1 MDVLES
7 LTLQANTQFRFT
19 RGSGQ
24 KQYAPLAQLEE
35 QLVYTQQVGGSNPSG
50 RTKNFLQPRGHLELA
65 AGLLHSRLPSAR
77 LGSAYLAAPL
87 LGAIME
93 HMASSKRSGW
103 RNFLTPGWVIT
114 AILVLAFT
122 YAAFSFLA
130 PWQLGKNKD
139 KNAFN
144 QRLEQSLQVDPVPIT
159 DVIPGDGGSVGVQKE
174 WTRVALQGQFLPDKE
189 VLLRNRPV
197 ESAHSYQS
205 LTPFRLDSGQTVLVH
220 RGWVAVEGD
229 GAAPK
234 LKDAPRGDVKVTG
247 FIRMSEAVPN
257 AEPTE
262 SQGYTQVTGM
272 STEQISEVT
281 GEDLAAD
288 YVQLDSESVD
298 RLNGMAADGA
308 GGAGGS
314 AGGADG
320 AGGSAGGA
328 GANGDTGSGGDGD
341 VPDLQSLP
349 LPHLDGG
356 TNLSYGIQW
365 IAFGILA
372 PVGLG
377 WFVYAEMRERRRERE
392 ESAEIARLNAQVMS
406 TDGGSGGS
414 DGDDAA
420 GSDGAGSVDVSA
432 SAARADGSE
441 STVASSK
448 SSDGEKSLNRGND
461 PADRPRKRAD
471 LTDRYGGTRSRFEER
486 RAEKRGKERF

>member
-1 MDVLES
+1 
-7 LTLQANTQFRFT
+7 
-19 RGSGQ
+19 
-24 KQYAPLAQLEE
+24 
-35 QLVYTQQVGGSNPSG
+35 
-50 RTKNFLQPRGHLELA
+50 
-65 AGLLHSRLPSAR
+65 
-77 LGSAYLAAPL
+77 
-87 LGAIME
+87 
-93 HMASSKRSGW
+93 MASSKRSGW

-144 QRLEQSLQVDPVPIT
+144 QRLEQSLQTDPAPVT
-159 DVIPGDGGSVGVQKE
+159 DVIPGDGESVGVEKE

-197 ESAHSYQS
+197 ESAHSYQA
-205 LTPFRLDSGQTVLVH
+205 LTPFRLDGGQTVLVH

-229 GAAPK
+229 GAAPR
-234 LKDAPRGDVKVTG
+234 LKSAPDGEVKVTG
-247 FIRMSEAVPN
+247 FIRMSEGVPD

-262 SQGYTQVTGM
+262 SQGFTQVTGM
-272 STEQISEVT
+272 STKQISEAT
-281 GEDLAAD
+281 DEDLAAD

-298 RLNGMAADGA
+298 RLNGMAGGDA
-308 GGAGGS
+308 GGDAGSGE
-314 AGGADG
+314 
-320 AGGSAGGA
+320 
-328 GANGDTGSGGDGD
+328 NGDA
-341 VPDLQSLP
+341 PDLQALP

-392 ESAEIARLNAQVMS
+392 ESAEVARLNAQI
-406 TDGGSGGS
+406 T
-414 DGDDAA
+414 
-420 GSDGAGSVDVSA
+420 DGAGDGAGGVGAGDGGDG
-432 SAARADGSE
+432 SAAGARSG
-441 STVASSK
+441 VAEAAGDVAAK
-448 SSDGEKSLNRGND
+448 PK
-461 PADRPRKRAD
+461 PADSKKSEPSGAEKPKSRKRSD

-486 RAEKRGKERF
+486 RAEKRGRERF

>member
-1 MDVLES
+1 
-7 LTLQANTQFRFT
+7 
-19 RGSGQ
+19 
-24 KQYAPLAQLEE
+24 
-35 QLVYTQQVGGSNPSG
+35 
-50 RTKNFLQPRGHLELA
+50 
-65 AGLLHSRLPSAR
+65 
-77 LGSAYLAAPL
+77 
-87 LGAIME
+87 
-93 HMASSKRSGW
+93 MASSKRSGW

-144 QRLEQSLQVDPVPIT
+144 QRLEQSLQTDPAPIT
-159 DVIPGDGGSVGVQKE
+159 DVIPGDGESVGVEKE
-174 WTRVALQGQFLPDKE
+174 WTRVALQGRFLPNKE

-197 ESAHSYQS
+197 ESAHSYQA
-205 LTPFRLDSGQTVLVH
+205 LTPFRLDGGQTVLVH

-229 GAAPK
+229 GAAPR
-234 LKDAPRGDVKVTG
+234 LKSAPDGEVKVTG
-247 FIRMSEAVPN
+247 FIRMSEAVPD
-257 AEPTE
+257 AKPTE

-272 STEQISEVT
+272 STKQISEVT

-298 RLNGMAADGA
+298 RLNSMAGGGA
-308 GGAGGS
+308 GGAGG
-314 AGGADG
+314 DG
-320 AGGSAGGA
+320 AGGGAADSDAGADGGASSDTGGGEAGGA
-328 GANGDTGSGGDGD
+328 
-341 VPDLQSLP
+341 PDLKALP

-392 ESAEIARLNAQVMS
+392 ESAEVARLNAQI
-406 TDGGSGGS
+406 T
-414 DGDDAA
+414 
-420 GSDGAGSVDVSA
+420 DGAGGDGADAGGEGGGAGGEGSA
-432 SAARADGSE
+432 SSAGGAGGGVGDGAASAVGARSGVAGAAGDGAAKPKSAESKKSE
-441 STVASSK
+441 PSGAEKPK
-448 SSDGEKSLNRGND
+448 S
-461 PADRPRKRAD
+461 RKRSD

-486 RAEKRGKERF
+486 RAEKRGRERF

>member
-1 MDVLES
+1 
-7 LTLQANTQFRFT
+7 
-19 RGSGQ
+19 
-24 KQYAPLAQLEE
+24 
-35 QLVYTQQVGGSNPSG
+35 
-50 RTKNFLQPRGHLELA
+50 
-65 AGLLHSRLPSAR
+65 
-77 LGSAYLAAPL
+77 
-87 LGAIME
+87 ME
-93 HMASSKRSGW
+93 HMESSKRSGW

-144 QRLEQSLQVDPVPIT
+144 QRLEQSLQTDPAPIA
-159 DVIPGDGGSVGVQKE
+159 DVIPGDGESVGVEKE

-197 ESAHSYQS
+197 ESAHSYQA
-205 LTPFRLDSGQTVLVH
+205 LTPFRLDGGQTVLVH

-229 GAAPK
+229 GAAPR
-234 LKDAPRGDVKVTG
+234 LKSAPDGEVKVTG
-247 FIRMSEAVPN
+247 FIRMSEGVPD

-262 SQGYTQVTGM
+262 SQGFTQVTGM
-272 STEQISEVT
+272 STKQISEAT
-281 GEDLAAD
+281 DEDLAAD

-298 RLNGMAADGA
+298 RLNGMAGGDA
-308 GGAGGS
+308 GGDAGSGE
-314 AGGADG
+314 
-320 AGGSAGGA
+320 
-328 GANGDTGSGGDGD
+328 NGDA
-341 VPDLQSLP
+341 PDLQALP

-392 ESAEIARLNAQVMS
+392 ESAEVARLNAQI
-406 TDGGSGGS
+406 T
-414 DGDDAA
+414 
-420 GSDGAGSVDVSA
+420 DGAGDGAGGVGAGDGGDG
-432 SAARADGSE
+432 SAAGARSG
-441 STVASSK
+441 VAEAAGDVAAK
-448 SSDGEKSLNRGND
+448 PK
-461 PADRPRKRAD
+461 PADSKKSEPSGAEKPKSRKRSD

-486 RAEKRGKERF
+486 RAEKRGRERF

>member
-1 MDVLES
+1 
-7 LTLQANTQFRFT
+7 
-19 RGSGQ
+19 
-24 KQYAPLAQLEE
+24 
-35 QLVYTQQVGGSNPSG
+35 
-50 RTKNFLQPRGHLELA
+50 
-65 AGLLHSRLPSAR
+65 
-77 LGSAYLAAPL
+77 
-87 LGAIME
+87 ME
-93 HMASSKRSGW
+93 SSKRSGW

-144 QRLEQSLQVDPVPIT
+144 QRLEQSLQTDPAPIA
-159 DVIPGDGGSVGVQKE
+159 DVIPGDGESVGVEKE

-197 ESAHSYQS
+197 ESAHSYQA
-205 LTPFRLDSGQTVLVH
+205 LTPFRLDGGQTVLVH

-229 GAAPK
+229 GAAPR
-234 LKDAPRGDVKVTG
+234 LKSAPDGEVKVTG
-247 FIRMSEAVPN
+247 FIRMSEGVPD

-262 SQGYTQVTGM
+262 SQGFTQVTGM
-272 STEQISEVT
+272 STKQISEAT
-281 GEDLAAD
+281 DEDLAAD

-298 RLNGMAADGA
+298 RLNGMAGGDA
-308 GGAGGS
+308 GGDAGSGE
-314 AGGADG
+314 
-320 AGGSAGGA
+320 
-328 GANGDTGSGGDGD
+328 NGDA
-341 VPDLQSLP
+341 PDLQALP

-392 ESAEIARLNAQVMS
+392 ESAEVARLNAQI
-406 TDGGSGGS
+406 T
-414 DGDDAA
+414 
-420 GSDGAGSVDVSA
+420 DGAGGGAGDGGEGA
-432 SAARADGSE
+432 GDGGDGSAAGARSG
-441 STVASSK
+441 VAEAAGDVAAK
-448 SSDGEKSLNRGND
+448 PK
-461 PADRPRKRAD
+461 PADSKKSEPSGAEKPKSRKRSD

-486 RAEKRGKERF
+486 RAEKRGRERF

>member
-1 MDVLES
+1 
-7 LTLQANTQFRFT
+7 
-19 RGSGQ
+19 
-24 KQYAPLAQLEE
+24 
-35 QLVYTQQVGGSNPSG
+35 
-50 RTKNFLQPRGHLELA
+50 
-65 AGLLHSRLPSAR
+65 
-77 LGSAYLAAPL
+77 
-87 LGAIME
+87 
-93 HMASSKRSGW
+93 MASSKRSGW

-144 QRLEQSLQVDPVPIT
+144 QRLEQSLQTDPAPIA
-159 DVIPGDGGSVGVQKE
+159 DVIPGDGESVGVEKE

-197 ESAHSYQS
+197 ESAHSYQA
-205 LTPFRLDSGQTVLVH
+205 LTPFRLDGGQTVLVH

-229 GAAPK
+229 GAAPR
-234 LKDAPRGDVKVTG
+234 LKSAPDGEVKVTG
-247 FIRMSEAVPN
+247 FIRMSEGVPD

-272 STEQISEVT
+272 STKQISEAT
-281 GEDLAAD
+281 DEDLAAD

-298 RLNGMAADGA
+298 RLNGMAGGDA
-308 GGAGGS
+308 GGDAGSGE
-314 AGGADG
+314 
-320 AGGSAGGA
+320 
-328 GANGDTGSGGDGD
+328 NGDA
-341 VPDLQSLP
+341 PDLQALP

-392 ESAEIARLNAQVMS
+392 ESAEVARLNAQI
-406 TDGGSGGS
+406 T
-414 DGDDAA
+414 
-420 GSDGAGSVDVSA
+420 DGAGGGAGDGGEGA
-432 SAARADGSE
+432 GDGGDGSAAGARSG
-441 STVASSK
+441 VAEAAGDVAAK
-448 SSDGEKSLNRGND
+448 PK
-461 PADRPRKRAD
+461 PADSKKSEPSGAEKQKPRKRSD

-486 RAEKRGKERF
+486 RAEKRGRERF

>member
-1 MDVLES
+1 
-7 LTLQANTQFRFT
+7 
-19 RGSGQ
+19 
-24 KQYAPLAQLEE
+24 
-35 QLVYTQQVGGSNPSG
+35 
-50 RTKNFLQPRGHLELA
+50 
-65 AGLLHSRLPSAR
+65 
-77 LGSAYLAAPL
+77 
-87 LGAIME
+87 
-93 HMASSKRSGW
+93 MASSKRSGW

-144 QRLEQSLQVDPVPIT
+144 QRLEQSLQTDPAPIT
-159 DVIPGDGGSVGVQKE
+159 DVIPGDGGSVGVEKE

-197 ESAHSYQS
+197 ESAHSYQA
-205 LTPFRLDSGQTVLVH
+205 LTPFRLDGGQTVLVH

-234 LKDAPRGDVKVTG
+234 LKRAPGDHVKVTG
-247 FIRMSEAVPN
+247 FIRMSEAVPD
-257 AEPTE
+257 AKPTE

-272 STEQISEVT
+272 STKQISEVT

-298 RLNGMAADGA
+298 RLNSMAGGGA
-308 GGAGGS
+308 GGAGG
-314 AGGADG
+314 DG
-320 AGGSAGGA
+320 AGGGAADSGAGADGGASSDTGGGEAGGA
-328 GANGDTGSGGDGD
+328 
-341 VPDLQSLP
+341 PDLKALP
-349 LPHLDGG
+349 LPYLDGG

-392 ESAEIARLNAQVMS
+392 ESAEVARLNAQI
-406 TDGGSGGS
+406 T
-414 DGDDAA
+414 
-420 GSDGAGSVDVSA
+420 DGAGGDGADAGGEGGGAGGEGSA
-432 SAARADGSE
+432 SSAGGAGGGVGDGAASAVGARSGVAGAAGDGAAKPKSAESKKSE
-441 STVASSK
+441 PSGAEKPK
-448 SSDGEKSLNRGND
+448 S
-461 PADRPRKRAD
+461 RKRSD

-486 RAEKRGKERF
+486 RAEKRGRERF

>member
-1 MDVLES
+1 
-7 LTLQANTQFRFT
+7 
-19 RGSGQ
+19 
-24 KQYAPLAQLEE
+24 
-35 QLVYTQQVGGSNPSG
+35 
-50 RTKNFLQPRGHLELA
+50 
-65 AGLLHSRLPSAR
+65 
-77 LGSAYLAAPL
+77 
-87 LGAIME
+87 ME
-93 HMASSKRSGW
+93 SSKRSGW

-144 QRLEQSLQVDPVPIT
+144 QRLEQSLQTDPAPIT
-159 DVIPGDGGSVGVQKE
+159 DVIPGDGESVGVEKE

-197 ESAHSYQS
+197 ESAHSYQA
-205 LTPFRLDSGQTVLVH
+205 LTPFRLDGGQTVLVH

-229 GAAPK
+229 GAAPR
-234 LKDAPRGDVKVTG
+234 LKSAPNGEVKVTG
-247 FIRMSEAVPN
+247 FIRMSEGVPD

-262 SQGYTQVTGM
+262 SQGFTQVTGM
-272 STEQISEVT
+272 STKQISEAT
-281 GEDLAAD
+281 DEDLAAD

-298 RLNGMAADGA
+298 RLNGMAGGDA
-308 GGAGGS
+308 GGDAGSGE
-314 AGGADG
+314 
-320 AGGSAGGA
+320 
-328 GANGDTGSGGDGD
+328 NGDA
-341 VPDLQSLP
+341 PDLQALP

-392 ESAEIARLNAQVMS
+392 ESAEVARLNAQI
-406 TDGGSGGS
+406 T
-414 DGDDAA
+414 
-420 GSDGAGSVDVSA
+420 DGAGGGAGDGGEGA
-432 SAARADGSE
+432 GDGGDGSAAGARSG
-441 STVASSK
+441 VAEAAGDVAAK
-448 SSDGEKSLNRGND
+448 PK
-461 PADRPRKRAD
+461 PADSKKSEPSGAEKPKSRKRSD

-486 RAEKRGKERF
+486 RAEKRGRERF

>member
-1 MDVLES
+1 
-7 LTLQANTQFRFT
+7 
-19 RGSGQ
+19 
-24 KQYAPLAQLEE
+24 
-35 QLVYTQQVGGSNPSG
+35 
-50 RTKNFLQPRGHLELA
+50 
-65 AGLLHSRLPSAR
+65 
-77 LGSAYLAAPL
+77 
-87 LGAIME
+87 
-93 HMASSKRSGW
+93 MASSKRSGW

-144 QRLEQSLQVDPVPIT
+144 QRLEQSLQTDPAPIT
-159 DVIPGDGGSVGVQKE
+159 DVIPGDGESVGVEKE

-205 LTPFRLDSGQTVLVH
+205 LTPFRLDGGQTVLVH

-229 GAAPK
+229 GAAPR
-234 LKDAPRGDVKVTG
+234 LKSAPNGEVKVTG
-247 FIRMSEAVPN
+247 FIRMSEGVPD

-262 SQGYTQVTGM
+262 SQGFTQVTGM
-272 STEQISEVT
+272 STKQISEAT
-281 GEDLAAD
+281 DEDLAAD

-298 RLNGMAADGA
+298 RLNGMAG
-308 GGAGGS
+308 GGAGGD
-314 AGGADG
+314 AGSGE
-320 AGGSAGGA
+320 
-328 GANGDTGSGGDGD
+328 NGDA
-341 VPDLQSLP
+341 PDLQALP

-392 ESAEIARLNAQVMS
+392 ESAEVARLNAQI
-406 TDGGSGGS
+406 T
-414 DGDDAA
+414 
-420 GSDGAGSVDVSA
+420 DGAGGGAGDGGEGA
-432 SAARADGSE
+432 GDGGDGSAAGARSG
-441 STVASSK
+441 VAEAAGDVAAK
-448 SSDGEKSLNRGND
+448 PK
-461 PADRPRKRAD
+461 PADSKKSEPSGAEKPKSRKRSD

-486 RAEKRGKERF
+486 RAEKRGRERF

>member
-1 MDVLES
+1 
-7 LTLQANTQFRFT
+7 
-19 RGSGQ
+19 
-24 KQYAPLAQLEE
+24 
-35 QLVYTQQVGGSNPSG
+35 
-50 RTKNFLQPRGHLELA
+50 
-65 AGLLHSRLPSAR
+65 
-77 LGSAYLAAPL
+77 
-87 LGAIME
+87 ME
-93 HMASSKRSGW
+93 SSKRSGW

-144 QRLEQSLQVDPVPIT
+144 QRLEQSLQTDPAPIA
-159 DVIPGDGGSVGVQKE
+159 DVIPGDGESVGVEKE

-197 ESAHSYQS
+197 ESAHSYQA
-205 LTPFRLDSGQTVLVH
+205 LTPFRLDGGQTVLVH

-229 GAAPK
+229 GAAPR
-234 LKDAPRGDVKVTG
+234 LKSAPDGEVKVTG
-247 FIRMSEAVPN
+247 FIRMSEGVPD

-262 SQGYTQVTGM
+262 SQGFTQVTGM
-272 STEQISEVT
+272 STKQISEAT
-281 GEDLAAD
+281 DEDLAAD

-298 RLNGMAADGA
+298 RLNGMAGGDA
-308 GGAGGS
+308 GGDAGSGE
-314 AGGADG
+314 
-320 AGGSAGGA
+320 
-328 GANGDTGSGGDGD
+328 NGDA
-341 VPDLQSLP
+341 PDLQALP

-392 ESAEIARLNAQVMS
+392 ESAEVARLNAQI
-406 TDGGSGGS
+406 T
-414 DGDDAA
+414 
-420 GSDGAGSVDVSA
+420 DGAGDGAGGVGAGDGGDG
-432 SAARADGSE
+432 SAAGARSG
-441 STVASSK
+441 VAEAAGDVAAK
-448 SSDGEKSLNRGND
+448 PK
-461 PADRPRKRAD
+461 PADSKKSEPSGAEKPKSRKRSD

-486 RAEKRGKERF
+486 RAEKRGRERF

>member
-1 MDVLES
+1 
-7 LTLQANTQFRFT
+7 
-19 RGSGQ
+19 
-24 KQYAPLAQLEE
+24 
-35 QLVYTQQVGGSNPSG
+35 
-50 RTKNFLQPRGHLELA
+50 
-65 AGLLHSRLPSAR
+65 
-77 LGSAYLAAPL
+77 
-87 LGAIME
+87 ME

-130 PWQLGKNKD
+130 PWQLGKNQD

-144 QRLEQSLQVDPVPIT
+144 QRLEQSLQTDPVPIT
-159 DVIPGDGGSVGVQKE
+159 DVIPGDGESVGVEKE

-197 ESAHSYQS
+197 ESAHSYQA
-205 LTPFRLDSGQTVLVH
+205 LTPFRLDGGQTVLVH

-234 LKDAPRGDVKVTG
+234 LKRAPGGDVKVTG
-247 FIRMSEAVPN
+247 FIRMSEAVPD
-257 AEPTE
+257 AKPTE

-272 STEQISEVT
+272 STKQISEVT

-298 RLNGMAADGA
+298 RLNGMTGGGDGGDADGGSAEDGAAGGGADGDNGSGSADGA
-308 GGAGGS
+308 G
-314 AGGADG
+314 
-320 AGGSAGGA
+320 
-328 GANGDTGSGGDGD
+328 SGEDGD
-341 VPDLQSLP
+341 APDLQALP

-392 ESAEIARLNAQVMS
+392 ESAEVARLNAQI
-406 TDGGSGGS
+406 TDGVGAAEAAG
-414 DGDDAA
+414 DAA
-420 GSDGAGSVDVSA
+420 AKPKPAGSEKLKPSG
-432 SAARADGSE
+432 AAESKQAD
-441 STVASSK
+441 
-448 SSDGEKSLNRGND
+448 SDRSLNRGNGT
-461 PADRPRKRAD
+461 PAEKPKPRKRSD

-486 RAEKRGKERF
+486 RAEKRGRERF

>member
-1 MDVLES
+1 
-7 LTLQANTQFRFT
+7 
-19 RGSGQ
+19 
-24 KQYAPLAQLEE
+24 
-35 QLVYTQQVGGSNPSG
+35 
-50 RTKNFLQPRGHLELA
+50 
-65 AGLLHSRLPSAR
+65 
-77 LGSAYLAAPL
+77 
-87 LGAIME
+87 
-93 HMASSKRSGW
+93 MASSKRSGW

-144 QRLEQSLQVDPVPIT
+144 QRLEQSLQTDPAPVT
-159 DVIPGDGGSVGVQKE
+159 DVIPGDGESVGVEKE

-197 ESAHSYQS
+197 ESAHSYQA
-205 LTPFRLDSGQTVLVH
+205 LTPFRLDGGQTVLVH

-229 GAAPK
+229 GAAPR
-234 LKDAPRGDVKVTG
+234 LKSAPDGEVKVTG
-247 FIRMSEAVPN
+247 FIRMSEGVPD

-262 SQGYTQVTGM
+262 SQGFTQVTGM
-272 STEQISEVT
+272 STKQISEAT
-281 GEDLAAD
+281 DEDLAAD

-298 RLNGMAADGA
+298 RLNGMAGGDA
-308 GGAGGS
+308 GGDAGSGE
-314 AGGADG
+314 
-320 AGGSAGGA
+320 
-328 GANGDTGSGGDGD
+328 NGDA
-341 VPDLQSLP
+341 PDLQALP

-392 ESAEIARLNAQVMS
+392 ESAEVARLNAQI
-406 TDGGSGGS
+406 T
-414 DGDDAA
+414 
-420 GSDGAGSVDVSA
+420 DGAGGGAGDGGEGA
-432 SAARADGSE
+432 GDGGDGSAAGARSG
-441 STVASSK
+441 VAEAAGDVAAK
-448 SSDGEKSLNRGND
+448 PK
-461 PADRPRKRAD
+461 PADSKKSEPSGAEKPKSRKRSD

-486 RAEKRGKERF
+486 RAEKRGRERF

>member
-1 MDVLES
+1 
-7 LTLQANTQFRFT
+7 
-19 RGSGQ
+19 
-24 KQYAPLAQLEE
+24 
-35 QLVYTQQVGGSNPSG
+35 
-50 RTKNFLQPRGHLELA
+50 
-65 AGLLHSRLPSAR
+65 
-77 LGSAYLAAPL
+77 
-87 LGAIME
+87 
-93 HMASSKRSGW
+93 MASSKRSGW

-130 PWQLGKNKD
+130 PWQLGKNQD

-144 QRLEQSLQVDPVPIT
+144 QRLEQSLQTDPAPIT
-159 DVIPGDGGSVGVQKE
+159 DVIPGDGESVGVEKE

-197 ESAHSYQS
+197 ESAHSYQA
-205 LTPFRLDSGQTVLVH
+205 LTPFRLDGGQTVLVH

-229 GAAPK
+229 GAAPR
-234 LKDAPRGDVKVTG
+234 LKDAPGGDVKVTG
-247 FIRMSEAVPN
+247 FIRMSEAVPD
-257 AEPTE
+257 AKPTE

-272 STEQISEVT
+272 STKQISEVT

-298 RLNGMAADGA
+298 RLNGMTG
-308 GGAGGS
+308 
-314 AGGADG
+314 GGADD
-320 AGGSAGGA
+320 A
-328 GANGDTGSGGDGD
+328 
-341 VPDLQSLP
+341 PDLKALP

-392 ESAEIARLNAQVMS
+392 ESAEVARLNAQI
-406 TDGGSGGS
+406 TDGVGDGVAGDGASGATG
-414 DGDDAA
+414 A
-420 GSDGAGSVDVSA
+420 GAGSG
-432 SAARADGSE
+432 AAEAAGDAAAKSKPADSE
-441 STVASSK
+441 KLKPSGAAESK
-448 SSDGEKSLNRGND
+448 QADSDRSLNRGNGT
-461 PADRPRKRAD
+461 PAEKPKPRKRSD

-486 RAEKRGKERF
+486 RAEKRGRERF

>member
-1 MDVLES
+1 
-7 LTLQANTQFRFT
+7 
-19 RGSGQ
+19 
-24 KQYAPLAQLEE
+24 
-35 QLVYTQQVGGSNPSG
+35 
-50 RTKNFLQPRGHLELA
+50 
-65 AGLLHSRLPSAR
+65 
-77 LGSAYLAAPL
+77 
-87 LGAIME
+87 ME

-144 QRLEQSLQVDPVPIT
+144 QRLEQSLQTDPAPIT
-159 DVIPGDGGSVGVQKE
+159 DVIPGDGGSVGVEKE

-197 ESAHSYQS
+197 ESAHSYQA
-205 LTPFRLDSGQTVLVH
+205 LTPFRLDGGQTVLVH

-234 LKDAPRGDVKVTG
+234 LKRAPGDYVKVTG
-247 FIRMSEAVPN
+247 FIRMSEAVPD
-257 AEPTE
+257 AKPTE

-272 STEQISEVT
+272 STKQISEVT
-281 GEDLAAD
+281 DEELAAD

-298 RLNGMAADGA
+298 RLNGMAG
-308 GGAGGS
+308 
-314 AGGADG
+314 GGADG
-320 AGGSAGGA
+320 DGSGEDGGA
-328 GANGDTGSGGDGD
+328 
-341 VPDLQSLP
+341 PDLQALP

-392 ESAEIARLNAQVMS
+392 ESAEVARLNAQI
-406 TDGGSGGS
+406 TDGAGGGDAGV
-414 DGDDAA
+414 DGAGAGDAA
-420 GSDGAGSVDVSA
+420 GSGAGAGAGGAGGGAGDV
-432 SAARADGSE
+432 AAKPKTADSKKSE
-441 STVASSK
+441 PSGAEKPK
-448 SSDGEKSLNRGND
+448 S
-461 PADRPRKRAD
+461 RKRSD

-486 RAEKRGKERF
+486 RAEKRGRERF

>member
-1 MDVLES
+1 
-7 LTLQANTQFRFT
+7 
-19 RGSGQ
+19 
-24 KQYAPLAQLEE
+24 
-35 QLVYTQQVGGSNPSG
+35 
-50 RTKNFLQPRGHLELA
+50 
-65 AGLLHSRLPSAR
+65 
-77 LGSAYLAAPL
+77 
-87 LGAIME
+87 
-93 HMASSKRSGW
+93 MASSKRSGW

-144 QRLEQSLQVDPVPIT
+144 QRLEQSLQTDPAPIT
-159 DVIPGDGGSVGVQKE
+159 DVIPGDGESVGVEKE

-205 LTPFRLDSGQTVLVH
+205 LTPFRLDGGQTVLVH

-229 GAAPK
+229 GAAPR
-234 LKDAPRGDVKVTG
+234 LKSAPDGEVKVTG
-247 FIRMSEAVPN
+247 FIRMSEGVPD

-262 SQGYTQVTGM
+262 SQGFTQVTGM
-272 STEQISEVT
+272 STKQISEAT
-281 GEDLAAD
+281 DEDLAAD

-298 RLNGMAADGA
+298 RLNGMAGGDA
-308 GGAGGS
+308 GGDAGSGE
-314 AGGADG
+314 
-320 AGGSAGGA
+320 
-328 GANGDTGSGGDGD
+328 NGDA
-341 VPDLQSLP
+341 PDLQALP

-392 ESAEIARLNAQVMS
+392 ESAEVARLNAQI
-406 TDGGSGGS
+406 T
-414 DGDDAA
+414 
-420 GSDGAGSVDVSA
+420 DGAGGGAGDGGEGA
-432 SAARADGSE
+432 GDGGDGSAAGARSG
-441 STVASSK
+441 VAEAAGDAAAK
-448 SSDGEKSLNRGND
+448 PK
-461 PADRPRKRAD
+461 PADSKKSEPSGAEKPKSRKRSD

-486 RAEKRGKERF
+486 RAEKRGRERF

>member
-1 MDVLES
+1 
-7 LTLQANTQFRFT
+7 
-19 RGSGQ
+19 
-24 KQYAPLAQLEE
+24 
-35 QLVYTQQVGGSNPSG
+35 
-50 RTKNFLQPRGHLELA
+50 
-65 AGLLHSRLPSAR
+65 
-77 LGSAYLAAPL
+77 
-87 LGAIME
+87 
-93 HMASSKRSGW
+93 MASSKRSGW

-144 QRLEQSLQVDPVPIT
+144 QRLEQSLQTDPAPIT
-159 DVIPGDGGSVGVQKE
+159 DVIPGDGESVGVEKE

-197 ESAHSYQS
+197 ESAHSYQA
-205 LTPFRLDSGQTVLVH
+205 LTPFRLDGGQTVLVH

-229 GAAPK
+229 GAAPR
-234 LKDAPRGDVKVTG
+234 LKSAPNGEVKVTG
-247 FIRMSEAVPN
+247 FIRMSEGVPD

-262 SQGYTQVTGM
+262 SQGFTQVTGM
-272 STEQISEVT
+272 STKQISEAT
-281 GEDLAAD
+281 DEDLAAD

-298 RLNGMAADGA
+298 RLNGMAGGDA
-308 GGAGGS
+308 GGDAGSGE
-314 AGGADG
+314 
-320 AGGSAGGA
+320 
-328 GANGDTGSGGDGD
+328 NGDA
-341 VPDLQSLP
+341 PDLQALP

-392 ESAEIARLNAQVMS
+392 ESAEVARLNAQI
-406 TDGGSGGS
+406 T
-414 DGDDAA
+414 
-420 GSDGAGSVDVSA
+420 DGAGGGAGDGGEGA
-432 SAARADGSE
+432 GDGGDGSAAGARSG
-441 STVASSK
+441 VAEAAGDVAAK
-448 SSDGEKSLNRGND
+448 PK
-461 PADRPRKRAD
+461 PADSKKSEPSGAEKPKSRKRSD

-486 RAEKRGKERF
+486 RAEKRGRERF

>member
-1 MDVLES
+1 
-7 LTLQANTQFRFT
+7 
-19 RGSGQ
+19 
-24 KQYAPLAQLEE
+24 
-35 QLVYTQQVGGSNPSG
+35 
-50 RTKNFLQPRGHLELA
+50 
-65 AGLLHSRLPSAR
+65 
-77 LGSAYLAAPL
+77 
-87 LGAIME
+87 
-93 HMASSKRSGW
+93 MASSKRSGW

-144 QRLEQSLQVDPVPIT
+144 QRLEQSLQTDPAPVT
-159 DVIPGDGGSVGVQKE
+159 DVIPGDGESVGVEKE

-205 LTPFRLDSGQTVLVH
+205 LTPFRLDGGQTVLVH

-229 GAAPK
+229 GAAPR
-234 LKDAPRGDVKVTG
+234 LKSAPNGEVKVTG
-247 FIRMSEAVPN
+247 FIRMSEGVPD

-262 SQGYTQVTGM
+262 SQGFTQVTGM
-272 STEQISEVT
+272 STKQISEAT
-281 GEDLAAD
+281 DEDLAAD

-298 RLNGMAADGA
+298 RLNGMAG
-308 GGAGGS
+308 GGAGGD
-314 AGGADG
+314 AGSGE
-320 AGGSAGGA
+320 
-328 GANGDTGSGGDGD
+328 NGDA
-341 VPDLQSLP
+341 PDLQALP

-392 ESAEIARLNAQVMS
+392 ESAEVARLNAQI
-406 TDGGSGGS
+406 T
-414 DGDDAA
+414 
-420 GSDGAGSVDVSA
+420 DGAGGGAGDGGEGA
-432 SAARADGSE
+432 GEGGDGSAAGARSGVAEAAGDAAAKPKPADSKKSEPSGSE
-441 STVASSK
+441 KPK
-448 SSDGEKSLNRGND
+448 S
-461 PADRPRKRAD
+461 RKRSD

-486 RAEKRGKERF
+486 RAEKRGRERF

>member
-1 MDVLES
+1 
-7 LTLQANTQFRFT
+7 
-19 RGSGQ
+19 
-24 KQYAPLAQLEE
+24 
-35 QLVYTQQVGGSNPSG
+35 
-50 RTKNFLQPRGHLELA
+50 
-65 AGLLHSRLPSAR
+65 
-77 LGSAYLAAPL
+77 
-87 LGAIME
+87 ME

-144 QRLEQSLQVDPVPIT
+144 QRLEQSLQTDPAPIT
-159 DVIPGDGGSVGVQKE
+159 DVIPGDGGSVGVEKE

-197 ESAHSYQS
+197 DSTHSYQS
-205 LTPFRLDSGQTVLVH
+205 LTPFRLDGGQTVLVH

-234 LKDAPRGDVKVTG
+234 LKRAPGDHVKVTG
-247 FIRMSEAVPN
+247 FIRMSEAVPD
-257 AEPTE
+257 AKPTE

-272 STEQISEVT
+272 STKQISEVT
-281 GEDLAAD
+281 DEDLAAD

-298 RLNGMAADGA
+298 HLNGMAGD
-308 GGAGGS
+308 
-314 AGGADG
+314 GADG
-320 AGGSAGGA
+320 DGSGEDGGA
-328 GANGDTGSGGDGD
+328 
-341 VPDLQSLP
+341 PDLQALP

-392 ESAEIARLNAQVMS
+392 ESAEVARLNAQI
-406 TDGGSGGS
+406 T
-414 DGDDAA
+414 
-420 GSDGAGSVDVSA
+420 DGAGGGDAGDGDATGSGAGAGAGEV
-432 SAARADGSE
+432 AA
-441 STVASSK
+441 K
-448 SSDGEKSLNRGND
+448 PK
-461 PADRPRKRAD
+461 PADSKKSEPSGAEKPKSRKRSD

-486 RAEKRGKERF
+486 RAEKRGRERF

>member
-1 MDVLES
+1 
-7 LTLQANTQFRFT
+7 
-19 RGSGQ
+19 
-24 KQYAPLAQLEE
+24 
-35 QLVYTQQVGGSNPSG
+35 
-50 RTKNFLQPRGHLELA
+50 
-65 AGLLHSRLPSAR
+65 
-77 LGSAYLAAPL
+77 
-87 LGAIME
+87 
-93 HMASSKRSGW
+93 MASSKRSGW

-144 QRLEQSLQVDPVPIT
+144 QRLEQSLQTDPAPIT
-159 DVIPGDGGSVGVQKE
+159 DVIPGDGGSVGVEKE

-197 ESAHSYQS
+197 ESAHSYQA
-205 LTPFRLDSGQTVLVH
+205 LTPFRLDGGQTVLVH

-234 LKDAPRGDVKVTG
+234 LKRAPGDYVKVTG
-247 FIRMSEAVPN
+247 FIRMSEAVPD
-257 AEPTE
+257 AKPTE

-272 STEQISEVT
+272 STKQISEVT
-281 GEDLAAD
+281 DEELAAD

-298 RLNGMAADGA
+298 RLNGMAG
-308 GGAGGS
+308 
-314 AGGADG
+314 GGADG
-320 AGGSAGGA
+320 
-328 GANGDTGSGGDGD
+328 DGSGDAGSDAGVSGGTDSGDDGD
-341 VPDLQSLP
+341 DAGVSGGTDSGEDGDAPDLQALP

-392 ESAEIARLNAQVMS
+392 ESAEVARLNAQI
-406 TDGGSGGS
+406 TDGAGGV
-414 DGDDAA
+414 G
-420 GSDGAGSVDVSA
+420 DGAGSAVGARSG
-432 SAARADGSE
+432 AAEAAGDGAAKPKPAESKKSE
-441 STVASSK
+441 PSDAEKPK
-448 SSDGEKSLNRGND
+448 S
-461 PADRPRKRAD
+461 RKRSD

-486 RAEKRGKERF
+486 RAEKRGRERF

>member
-1 MDVLES
+1 M
-7 LTLQANTQFRFT
+7 
-19 RGSGQ
+19 
-24 KQYAPLAQLEE
+24 
-35 QLVYTQQVGGSNPSG
+35 
-50 RTKNFLQPRGHLELA
+50 
-65 AGLLHSRLPSAR
+65 
-77 LGSAYLAAPL
+77 

-130 PWQLGKNKD
+130 PWQLGKNQD

-144 QRLEQSLQVDPVPIT
+144 QRLEQSLQTDPAPIT
-159 DVIPGDGGSVGVQKE
+159 DVIPGGGESVGVEKE
-174 WTRVALQGQFLPDKE
+174 WTRVALQGQFLPGKE

-197 ESAHSYQS
+197 ESAHSYQA
-205 LTPFRLDSGQTVLVH
+205 LTPFRLDGGQTVLVH

-229 GAAPK
+229 GAAPR
-234 LKDAPRGDVKVTG
+234 LKDAPRGEVKVTG
-247 FIRMSEAVPN
+247 FIRMSEAVPD
-257 AEPTE
+257 AKPTE

-272 STEQISEVT
+272 STKQISEVT

-298 RLNGMAADGA
+298 RLNGMT
-308 GGAGGS
+308 GG
-314 AGGADG
+314 
-320 AGGSAGGA
+320 
-328 GANGDTGSGGDGD
+328 GGDA
-341 VPDLQSLP
+341 PDLKALP

-392 ESAEIARLNAQVMS
+392 ESAEVARLNAQI
-406 TDGGSGGS
+406 TDGSGASDAGDGASGGAGA
-414 DGDDAA
+414 GDDARGGDAVGGGASGA
-420 GSDGAGSVDVSA
+420 GAGTGAGAGSG
-432 SAARADGSE
+432 AAEAAGDAAAKSKPADSE
-441 STVASSK
+441 KLKPSGAAESK
-448 SSDGEKSLNRGND
+448 QADSDRSLNRGNGT
-461 PADRPRKRAD
+461 PAEKPKPRNTEKPKPRKRSD

-486 RAEKRGKERF
+486 RAEKRGRERF

>member
-1 MDVLES
+1 MTS
-7 LTLQANTQFRFT
+7 T
-19 RGSGQ
+19 
-24 KQYAPLAQLEE
+24 
-35 QLVYTQQVGGSNPSG
+35 
-50 RTKNFLQPRGHLELA
+50 
-65 AGLLHSRLPSAR
+65 
-77 LGSAYLAAPL
+77 
-87 LGAIME
+87 
-93 HMASSKRSGW
+93 KRSGW

-298 RLNGMAADGA
+298 RLNGMAGGGSAGGSAGAGGNAGGSADGA
-308 GGAGGS
+308 GGAGAS
-314 AGGADG
+314 
-320 AGGSAGGA
+320 
-328 GANGDTGSGGDGD
+328 GDTGSAGDGD
-341 VPDLQSLP
+341 APDLRALP

-392 ESAEIARLNAQVMS
+392 ESAEIARLNAQF
-406 TDGGSGGS
+406 T
-414 DGDDAA
+414 
-420 GSDGAGSVDVSA
+420 DGAGSRDPGA
-432 SAARADGSE
+432 GDGDGAGGGAGDADAGAGADGSSSSAGSDAAAGDGAGDATAKPK
-441 STVASSK
+441 STDS
-448 SSDGEKSLNRGND
+448 EKLKPSNTEK
-461 PADRPRKRAD
+461 PKPRKRSD
-471 LTDRYGGTRSRFEER
+471 LADRYGGTRSRFEER

>member
-1 MDVLES
+1 
-7 LTLQANTQFRFT
+7 
-19 RGSGQ
+19 
-24 KQYAPLAQLEE
+24 
-35 QLVYTQQVGGSNPSG
+35 
-50 RTKNFLQPRGHLELA
+50 
-65 AGLLHSRLPSAR
+65 
-77 LGSAYLAAPL
+77 
-87 LGAIME
+87 ME
-93 HMASSKRSGW
+93 HMASSKRGGW

-144 QRLEQSLQVDPVPIT
+144 QRLEQSLQTDPAPIT
-159 DVIPGDGGSVGVQKE
+159 NVIPGDGESVGVEKE
-174 WTRVALQGQFLPDKE
+174 WTRVALQGHFLPDQE

-229 GAAPK
+229 GAAPR
-234 LKDAPRGDVKVTG
+234 LKRPPGGDVKVTG
-247 FIRMSEAVPN
+247 FIRMSEAVPD
-257 AEPTE
+257 AKPTE

-272 STEQISEVT
+272 STKQISEVT
-281 GEDLAAD
+281 DEDLAAD

-298 RLNGMAADGA
+298 RLNGMAGDG
-308 GGAGGS
+308 
-314 AGGADG
+314 
-320 AGGSAGGA
+320 
-328 GANGDTGSGGDGD
+328 GDGSGGDGAD
-341 VPDLQSLP
+341 GGADSGDAGSDAGASGGAGSGDDGDAPDLQALP

-392 ESAEIARLNAQVMS
+392 ESAEVARLNAQI
-406 TDGGSGGS
+406 TDGAGGGGGGAGA
-414 DGDDAA
+414 GDDSAA
-420 GSDGAGSVDVSA
+420 GSAAGDVA
-432 SAARADGSE
+432 GKPKPADSKKSESRGSE
-441 STVASSK
+441 KPK
-448 SSDGEKSLNRGND
+448 S
-461 PADRPRKRAD
+461 RKRSD

-486 RAEKRGKERF
+486 RAEKRGRERF

>member
-1 MDVLES
+1 
-7 LTLQANTQFRFT
+7 
-19 RGSGQ
+19 
-24 KQYAPLAQLEE
+24 
-35 QLVYTQQVGGSNPSG
+35 
-50 RTKNFLQPRGHLELA
+50 
-65 AGLLHSRLPSAR
+65 
-77 LGSAYLAAPL
+77 
-87 LGAIME
+87 
-93 HMASSKRSGW
+93 MASSKRSGW

-144 QRLEQSLQVDPVPIT
+144 QRLEQSLQTDPAPIT
-159 DVIPGDGGSVGVQKE
+159 DVIPGDGESVGVEKE

-205 LTPFRLDSGQTVLVH
+205 LTPFRLDGGQTVLVH

-229 GAAPK
+229 GAAPR
-234 LKDAPRGDVKVTG
+234 LKSAPNGEVKVTG
-247 FIRMSEAVPN
+247 FIRMSEGVPD

-262 SQGYTQVTGM
+262 SQGFTQVTGM
-272 STEQISEVT
+272 STKQISEAT
-281 GEDLAAD
+281 DEDLAAD

-298 RLNGMAADGA
+298 RLNGMAGGDA
-308 GGAGGS
+308 GGDAGSGE
-314 AGGADG
+314 
-320 AGGSAGGA
+320 
-328 GANGDTGSGGDGD
+328 NGDA
-341 VPDLQSLP
+341 PDLQALP

-392 ESAEIARLNAQVMS
+392 ESAEVARLNAQI
-406 TDGGSGGS
+406 T
-414 DGDDAA
+414 
-420 GSDGAGSVDVSA
+420 DGAGDGAGGVGAGDGGDG
-432 SAARADGSE
+432 SAAGARSG
-441 STVASSK
+441 VAEAAGDVAAK
-448 SSDGEKSLNRGND
+448 PK
-461 PADRPRKRAD
+461 PADSKKSEPSGAEKPKSRKRSD

-486 RAEKRGKERF
+486 RAEKRGRERF